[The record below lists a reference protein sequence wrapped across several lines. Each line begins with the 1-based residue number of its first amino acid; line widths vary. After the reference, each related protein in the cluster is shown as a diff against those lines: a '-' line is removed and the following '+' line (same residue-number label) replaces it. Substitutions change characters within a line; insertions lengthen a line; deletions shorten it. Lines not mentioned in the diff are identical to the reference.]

1 MLPRFVSVVAAACL
15 LAAPTW
21 YFFWDPQRSFESSA
35 NNGASLTGRSDVEDF
50 SQRRIFF
57 GHMSVGN
64 NILSGLAQVY
74 AAHDVD
80 SPTVIE
86 IEPGEATAV
95 PPDGVMVHALI
106 GKNRDPLGKLSN
118 FEATLRAGLAE
129 QIDVASL
136 KLCYIDILWNTDVKA
151 VFNTYR
157 DTLERLE
164 NDFPQVR
171 FVHMTVPLTTGSY
184 GIKDHV
190 KALVGRDDNAA
201 RERYNDLIRETYGP
215 DRVFDIAD
223 LESTEPDETSDEREL
238 FEGYTSDGAHLNAA
252 GSSRIAAAF
261 INFVTEVAS

>member
-1 MLPRFVSVVAAACL
+1 MLSRLVSVVAAACL

-21 YFFWDPQRSFESSA
+21 YFFWDPQRSFSSTA
-35 NNGASLTGRSDVEDF
+35 DDGAWLTGRSEVENF

-64 NILSGLAQVY
+64 NILSGLDQVY
-74 AAHDVD
+74 ALHEVEA
-80 SPTVIE
+80 PTVIE
-86 IEPGEATAV
+86 VEPGEATAV

-106 GKNRDPLGKLSN
+106 GKNRDPVGKMVN

-136 KLCYIDILWNTDVKA
+136 KLCYIDILWNTDVA
-151 VFNTYR
+151 ALFDTYR
-157 DTLERLE
+157 DTVERLE
-164 NDFPQVR
+164 EDFPEVR
-171 FVHMTVPLTTGSY
+171 FVHMTVPLTTGPY

-190 KALVGRDDNAA
+190 KTLVGRDDNAA

-215 DRVFDIAD
+215 DQVFDIAA
-223 LESTEPDETSDEREL
+223 LESTEPDGTSAEREL

-252 GSSRIAAAF
+252 GSSRIAAEF
-261 INFVTEVAS
+261 VNFVAGVGS